1 MGALRQTILDHLPD
15 GGIVEAMSYG
25 MIGYVVP
32 HSVYPAGYHCD
43 PKLPL
48 PFISIA
54 SQKNHIG
61 LYHMGLYTSPN
72 LMEWFTTEFPSTAS
86 ANSTWEKAAFDSKRP
101 SMFRFRS

>member
-1 MGALRQTILDHLPD
+1 MISVAKQISNLEDHPFHPEEYPNNFRLSAGDHGALRRTILDHLPD

-25 MIGYVVP
+25 MIGLRV
-32 HSVYPAGYHCD
+32 HSVYPAGYHD

-61 LYHMGLYTSPN
+61 LYHMGLYASPN
-72 LMEWFTTEFPSTAS
+72 
-86 ANSTWEKAAFDSKRP
+86 
-101 SMFRFRS
+101 